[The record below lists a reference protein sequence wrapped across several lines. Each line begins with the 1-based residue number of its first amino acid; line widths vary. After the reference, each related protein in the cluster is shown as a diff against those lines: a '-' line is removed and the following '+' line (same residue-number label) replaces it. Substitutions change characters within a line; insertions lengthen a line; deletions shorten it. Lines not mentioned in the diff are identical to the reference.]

1 MINTELYFTY
11 DCISQDLI
19 EKGCKFVRESSL
31 KDEKL
36 LEFIIN
42 SECIAI
48 NYIEDFNSIDDLHN
62 FLLSYTIENII
73 QLPYKCSVGDIFYF
87 YNFKEVFDSNNVISK
102 YFIDLFNFACISVD
116 LEVSQVELS
125 PKKICIHLSKSKR

>member
-62 FLLSYTIENII
+62 FLLTCPI
-73 QLPYKCSVGDIFYF
+73 IFY
-87 YNFKEVFDSNNVISK
+87 
-102 YFIDLFNFACISVD
+102 
-116 LEVSQVELS
+116 
-125 PKKICIHLSKSKR
+125 

>member
-102 YFIDLFNFACISVD
+102 YFIDLFNFGCISVD